1 MRAIYLFPALLG
13 ACFALFGSSGSLQAQ
28 DGATPPDSASAPID
42 PSDGQPPQGPN
53 NPPQPPAN
61 PDICGIKKDSISCKW
76 PYNFG
81 PDVDPSNVLPNI
93 KCDLRGQC
101 KPDPKNA
108 GVYLCEKGPG
118 NLPFEEYEGTRTVIK
133 DIKQIESAPN
143 AKDKK
148 MYSVDKKT
156 CFTIWQ
162 CEPKCQELGSWL
174 CKRDENTKKLE
185 TYEVFQFKGNCPV
198 LPPNPNPNPN
208 PNPPK
213 PEVGPD
219 LN

>member
-53 NPPQPPAN
+53 NPLQPPAN

-148 MYSVDKKT
+148 CT
-156 CFTIWQ
+156 AW
-162 CEPKCQELGSWL
+162 
-174 CKRDENTKKLE
+174 TKKPASQ
-185 TYEVFQFKGNCPV
+185 YGNVNQNAKSWDPGCAKEMKTQK
-198 LPPNPNPNPN
+198 N
-208 PNPPK
+208 
-213 PEVGPD
+213 
-219 LN
+219 